1 MCIRDRDNITIQG
14 DGAHSLL
21 NVKLGVSAKIQNLEL
36 ISGNGIDGR
45 AVLNA
50 GSLQLHDIQ
59 IHDGGTGG
67 STILNRGE
75 LIVIGQTGI
84 YNQ

>member
-1 MCIRDRDNITIQG
+1 MEGSTASVRAMHMRCCWP
-14 DGAHSLL
+14 
-21 NVKLGVSAKIQNLEL
+21 VSYTHLDVYKRQA
-36 ISGNGIDGR
+36 IDGR
-45 AVLNA
+45 VILNS
-50 GSLQLHDIQ
+50 GSLQLQDIE